1 MKIKTLLRNSGL
13 FTPSDHSSSGIS
25 SIKSTS
31 SSNGELEKQNPETE
45 DDKVDLDSDEDFDK
59 LSWSNFK
66 INIELVSK
74 ATIEPFYVI
83 DKTIYTLNLAI

>member
-31 SSNGELEKQNPETE
+31 SSNGELEKQSPEIE
-45 DDKVDLDSDEDFDK
+45 DEKVYLDSDEDFDK

-74 ATIEPFYVI
+74 TTI
-83 DKTIYTLNLAI
+83 